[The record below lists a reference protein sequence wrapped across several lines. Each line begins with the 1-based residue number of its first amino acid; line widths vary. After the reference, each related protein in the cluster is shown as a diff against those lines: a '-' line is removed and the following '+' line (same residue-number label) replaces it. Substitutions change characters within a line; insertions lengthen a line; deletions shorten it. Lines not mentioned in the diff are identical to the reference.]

1 MLPSSLR
8 RMVWLPMLSVTVA
21 IGCGGSS
28 NTAAVDGTVTVG
40 GVPVESGSITFN
52 PIEGTSGHSAGGVIE
67 SGRYSILATDGPMIG
82 MNSVTINGRRKTGR
96 KIPVP
101 STENV
106 MMDETVEVVP
116 PRYHTGQELKR
127 EIRPGKNTLDF
138 DLEAR

>member
-21 IGCGGSS
+21 FGCGGSS

-82 MNSVTINGRRKTGR
+82 MNLSLIH
-96 KIPVP
+96 I
-101 STENV
+101 
-106 MMDETVEVVP
+106 
-116 PRYHTGQELKR
+116 
-127 EIRPGKNTLDF
+127 
-138 DLEAR
+138 